1 MPDFFYAALQRHQRA
16 HCFFMD
22 ANRKLPGIKTIP
34 ITSPI
39 AGCMRWGVWGA
50 AFSTYQ
56 YRQMIEAC
64 LQYGI
69 VSFDHA
75 DIYGDYT
82 TEADFGNALKE
93 DRALRQ
99 QLKLITKCGIQMVTP
114 NRPQHTIKSYN
125 TSRQHIIS
133 SVERS
138 LQNFGTDYLD
148 VLLIHRPDPLLDPHE
163 VASAVTE
170 LKKDGKILAF
180 GVSNFLPHQ
189 TDLLAAHT
197 EVEYNQVE
205 MSVIQ
210 LNALHDGTLENCMK
224 HNITPMAWAPLGG
237 GLFTDESHPNFR
249 AITAAAVTLAEKYN
263 TGLNE
268 ILLAWLHTH
277 PSGIIPVIGTTRI
290 ERLLQA
296 KKAAEIILE
305 REDWF
310 SLLRASRNEEVA

>member
-1 MPDFFYAALQRHQRA
+1 MKST
-16 HCFFMD
+16 
-22 ANRKLPGIKTIP
+22 N

-39 AGCMRWGVWGA
+39 AGCMRWGIWGA
-50 AFSTYQ
+50 NFSTVQ

-69 VSFDHA
+69 NSFDHA

-82 TEADFGNALKE
+82 TEAEFGDALKE
-93 DRALRQ
+93 DPSLRQ
-99 QLKLITKCGIQMVTP
+99 HIKLITKCGIQMMAA
-114 NRPQHTIKSYN
+114 NRSEHSIKSYN

-133 SVERS
+133 SVEQS

-148 VLLIHRPDPLLDPHE
+148 VLLIHRPDPLLNPAE
-163 VASAVTE
+163 VAEAIE
-170 LKKDGKILAF
+170 QLKQQGKIISF

-189 TDLLAAHT
+189 TDLLSSYT
-197 EVEYNQVE
+197 LIEYNQVE
-205 MSVIQ
+205 ISIIK
-210 LNALHDGTLENCMK
+210 LDAFSDGSLENCMK
-224 HNITPMAWAPLGG
+224 HKIIPMAWAPLGG
-237 GLFTDESHPNFR
+237 GLLTDETHPHFR
-249 AITAAAVTLAEKYN
+249 SITATAIEFAEKYN

-277 PSGIIPVIGTTRI
+277 PSNILSVIGTTKI

-296 KKAAEIILE
+296 KVATSIRLE

-310 SLLRASRNEEVA
+310 KLLSASTGEDVA